1 MPFPNKQTQFA
12 SGEIA
17 VEAQRK
23 SAASRKKNREKQKLF
38 REILEKEFAKKVRVN
53 GNSTKT
59 ITRKEASALRLMQ
72 ILLDSGTSEKDFIRA
87 MEFARDTLGE
97 KPLERIMLSEVDQ
110 ATIEEVERMVME
122 DE

>member
-1 MPFPNKQTQFA
+1 MPFPNKQTQFV

-110 ATIEEVERMVME
+110 ATIDEVERMVME